1 MILYL
6 IRHGESVYNAEG
18 RIQGQTDIPLSEMG
32 LRQSQAIAAAFDRI
46 QLDAVF
52 CSPLQ
57 RAAQTAAPLAERQQR
72 PIEFMD
78 DLKEIHAG
86 IFAGLLWGEI
96 EQKYPEHARPW
107 REQHPDF
114 VIPGGESRRQLM
126 DRGVRALQ
134 TIREH
139 NLEHVAVVAHGGI
152 LCAGLK
158 GLLEIPAE
166 RNPFNLFNA
175 SISRLV
181 WKSRIQLWTLNEI
194 EHLRATDLAKED
206 AYGNL

>member
-6 IRHGESVYNAEG
+6 IRHGESQFNAEG
-18 RIQGQTDIPLSEMG
+18 RIQGQTDIPLSELG
-32 LRQSQAIAAAFDRI
+32 QRQSHAIARAFDRI
-46 QLDAVF
+46 KLDAVF

-57 RAAQTAAPLAERQQR
+57 RAAQTAAPLAKLQQR
-72 PIEFMD
+72 AIEYLD

-96 EQKYPEHARPW
+96 EHKYPEHALPW

-126 DRGVRALQ
+126 DRGVRALH
-134 TIREH
+134 TIRRHDFEQ
-139 NLEHVAVVAHGGI
+139 VAVVAHGGL
-152 LCAGLK
+152 LCAALK

-181 WKSRIQLWTLNEI
+181 WKARIQLWTLNEI
-194 EHLRATDLAKED
+194 EHLRTVNLAKED
-206 AYGNL
+206 PHGNL

>member
-32 LRQSQAIAAAFDRI
+32 QRQARAIADGFAKI
-46 QLDAVF
+46 KLDAVF
-52 CSPLQ
+52 TSPLQ
-57 RAAQTAAPLAERQQR
+57 RAAQTAEPLALQQGL
-72 PIEFMD
+72 PAQSMPELM
-78 DLKEIHAG
+78 EIHAG

-96 EQKYPEHARPW
+96 EQKFPEHAVPW

-126 DRGVRALQ
+126 DRGERALRK
-134 TIREH
+134 IREN

-152 LCAGLK
+152 LCAALK

-181 WKSRIQLWTLNEI
+181 WKARIQLWTLNEI
-194 EHLRATDLAKED
+194 EHLRTVNLAKED
-206 AYGNL
+206 AFGNL

>member
-6 IRHGESVYNAEG
+6 IRHGESQYNAEG
-18 RIQGQTDIPLSEMG
+18 RIQGQTDIPLSEIG
-32 LRQSQAIAAAFDRI
+32 HRQSHAIATAFDQI

-52 CSPLQ
+52 GSPLQ
-57 RAAQTAAPLAERQQR
+57 RAAQTAAPLAAKQGRRVEYLD
-72 PIEFMD
+72 E
-78 DLKEIHAG
+78 LKEIHAG

-96 EQKYPEHARPW
+96 EQKYPEHALPW

-126 DRGVRALQ
+126 DRGVRALR
-134 TIREH
+134 TIRER
-139 NLEHVAVVAHGGI
+139 NLEQVAVVAHGGV
-152 LCAGLK
+152 LCAALK

-181 WKSRIQLWTLNEI
+181 WKARIQLWTLNEI
-194 EHLRATDLAKED
+194 EHLRTINLAKED

>member
-18 RIQGQTDIPLSEMG
+18 RIQGQTDISLSELG
-32 LRQSQAIAAAFDRI
+32 LRQANAIADGFAKI
-46 QLDAVF
+46 KLDAVF
-52 CSPLQ
+52 TSPLK
-57 RAAQTAAPLAERQQR
+57 RAAQTAAPLALIQGLSAQAMPEL
-72 PIEFMD
+72 M
-78 DLKEIHAG
+78 EIHAG
-86 IFAGLLWGEI
+86 IFSGLLWGEI
-96 EQKYPEHARPW
+96 EQKYPEHAVPW

-134 TIREH
+134 AIREQ
-139 NLEHVAVVAHGGI
+139 NLEQVAVVA
-152 LCAGLK
+152 LK

-181 WKSRIQLWTLNEI
+181 WKARIQLWTLNEI
-194 EHLRATDLAKED
+194 EHLRAVNLAKED
-206 AYGNL
+206 AFGNL

>member
-6 IRHGESVYNAEG
+6 IRHGESQYNAEG

-32 LRQSQAIAAAFDRI
+32 QRQSLAIAGAFD
-46 QLDAVF
+46 QVKLDAVF
-52 CSPLQ
+52 CSPLE
-57 RAAQTAAPLAERQQR
+57 RATQTAAPLADRKSLQVKY
-72 PIEFMD
+72 MD
-78 DLKEIHAG
+78 ELKEIHAG
-86 IFAGLLWGEI
+86 IFSGLLWGEI
-96 EQKYPEHARPW
+96 EQKYPEHAVPW

-126 DRGVRALQ
+126 DRGVRALSA
-134 TIREH
+134 IRER
-139 NLEHVAVVAHGGI
+139 NLEQVAVVAHGGI
-152 LCAGLK
+152 LCAALK

-181 WKSRIQLWTLNEI
+181 WKARLQLWTLNEI
-194 EHLRATDLAKED
+194 EHLRTINLAKED
-206 AYGNL
+206 AFGNL